1 MSSTV
6 VVIPTYEEAETIGT
20 TLDAVL
26 AAAPAVDVL
35 VVDDD
40 SPDGTGDLVRSH
52 PAFGTRVQLLSRPG
66 KDGLGAAYRAG
77 FGWAISRGYDV
88 VVQMDADLS
97 HPPTAVPALVEA
109 LDDADVAIGSRYVP
123 GGRVEDWGVGRRLLS
138 WGGNTYVRLVLGLG
152 VHDATAG
159 FRAFRRE
166 SLLRIGALRS
176 EANGFAFQVENTWK
190 AALAGLETAEVPIT
204 FRDRTLGRSKM
215 SSDIVREALTL
226 VLLWRWQQLRT
237 RLHLVPRRHADVT
250 V

>member
-1 MSSTV
+1 MSTTV

-26 AAAPAVDVL
+26 AAAPEVDVL

-40 SPDGTGDLVRSH
+40 SPDGTGGLVRSH
-52 PAFGTRVQLLSRPG
+52 PAFGSRVRLLSRPG

-77 FGWAISRGYDV
+77 FAWAVGQGYDV

-97 HPPTAVPALVEA
+97 HPPAAVPALVAA
-109 LDDADVAIGSRYVP
+109 LDHADVAIGSRYVA
-123 GGRVEDWGVGRRLLS
+123 GGRVEDWGPARRLLS
-138 WGGNTYVRLVLGLG
+138 WGGNAYVRTVLGLD

-166 SLLRIGALRS
+166 ALLRIGALRS
-176 EANGFAFQVENTWK
+176 EANGYAFQVENTWR
-190 AALAGLETAEVPIT
+190 AALAGLVTTEVPIT

-215 SSDIVREALTL
+215 STDIVREALTL
-226 VLLWRWQQLRT
+226 VLRWRWQQLRT
-237 RLHLVPRRHADVT
+237 RLHLVPRRHVDVT